1 MRIVEQTLRAQME
14 LSDREIE
21 KRKALF
27 DLTDSD
33 AKILHSCRSII
44 MERLD
49 STVDEF
55 YARQIS
61 DPETALLIG
70 DVETLTRL
78 KGAMRIYILELFG
91 GVYDEA
97 YINSRLR
104 VGMVH
109 WRIGVT
115 PKYFLSALRR
125 LHVALCSAI
134 EEALDNPIEIHAR
147 KEAILKIL
155 FFDFQLVFDTYI
167 NALSAK
173 VNVAKEEADDYA
185 KGLEEQVTRRTK
197 QLRELSLTDE
207 LTDVNNKRAFTDHAK
222 REMSTAQRTK
232 TELALLFIDIN
243 DFKLLND
250 TLGHQAGDDLLVNVA
265 QQLRTTAR
273 ETDVVCRIGGDEFC
287 VLLPNTGYATAR
299 KLAERFADLM
309 HEEAGVPVGAS
320 VGIAATGPTSFCTVE
335 ELLKASDESMYRAK
349 QRNKKMGQPGMV
361 CIDEELEPIVGSDAP
376 TNDDAAVTDDEP
388 VALSQSAD

>member
-1 MRIVEQTLRAQME
+1 MRIVDQTLRAQME

-33 AKILHSCRSII
+33 AKTLHSCRTII

-49 STVDEF
+49 WVVEEF
-55 YARQIS
+55 FVRQID
-61 DPETALLIG
+61 DPETALIIG

-78 KGAMRIYILELFG
+78 KGSMRIYILGLFG
-91 GVYDEA
+91 GVYDDA

-104 VGMVH
+104 VGIVH
-109 WRIGVT
+109 QRIGIT
-115 PKYFLSALRR
+115 PKFFLSALRR
-125 LHVALCSAI
+125 LHVALCSVI
-134 EEALDNPIEIHAR
+134 EEALENPIELHAR

-167 NALSAK
+167 NAISAK

-185 KGLEEQVTRRTK
+185 KGLEKQVTRRTK
-197 QLRELSLTDE
+197 QLKQLSLTDE
-207 LTDVNNKRAFTDHAK
+207 LTGVNNKRAFTDHAN
-222 REMSTAQRTK
+222 REMSTAQSTK
-232 TELALLFIDIN
+232 SELAILFIDIN

-250 TLGHQAGDDLLVNVA
+250 TLGHQAGDDLLINVA
-265 QQLRTTAR
+265 QQLQTTAR
-273 ETDVVCRIGGDEFC
+273 EDDVVCRIGGDEFC
-287 VLLPNTGYATAR
+287 VLMPNTGHSAAI

-320 VGIAATGPTSFCTVE
+320 VGIAATGPSSFCTVE

-349 QRNKKMGQPGMV
+349 QKNKTLGQPGTV
-361 CIDEELEPIVGSDAP
+361 CIDYGQASANQSDTSSGDDTTATDYEPLAFSH
-376 TNDDAAVTDDEP
+376 
-388 VALSQSAD
+388 SAD